1 MAQAELFITIGRVVF
16 GLFFVIAGIRNF
28 ANFGARTTA
37 LTNYGFSLHRLLLVA
52 GFGVQLVAGLALVF
66 GLFTTWAAI
75 ALIVFL
81 VLATAFYH
89 NLFRFEGDA
98 QAPHLYATLVNI
110 TLAAGLLQ
118 VIGTA

>member
-37 LTNYGFSLHRLLLVA
+37 LTNYGFPLHRLLLVA